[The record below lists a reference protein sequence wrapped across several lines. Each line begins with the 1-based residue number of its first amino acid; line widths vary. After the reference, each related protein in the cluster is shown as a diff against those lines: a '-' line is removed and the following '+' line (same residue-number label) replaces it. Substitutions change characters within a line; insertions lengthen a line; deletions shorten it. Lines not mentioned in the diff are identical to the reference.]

1 MRKMDQKKIVFF
13 TGSMG
18 RGGAERVISI
28 LSEYFV
34 CQNWDVT
41 IVMLLH
47 NRADGYALND
57 KVKVKTF
64 FPENSGMVKKIICDI
79 RNIRSYIKKIKPD
92 VLVFFMAQ
100 NTLVSGIA
108 CAGLGIRYI
117 ASERIDPAMV
127 KRNFIYKKILNSLY
141 RRADK
146 VIFQTERAKNYFNKK
161 IQNNSV
167 IIGNPISVDFE
178 ATRTLKKIVSAGRF
192 TKQKNQKMLIDAFS
206 MVVKKHPEYVLEIY
220 GEGKERQNLEKQ
232 IHELGLE
239 NYVFLPGNKKNLH
252 ECIKD
257 AEIFVLPSNFEG
269 LSNALLEAMMMGFGC
284 ISTNCAG
291 SDEVIVSGENGILVP
306 VGNKEELEKA
316 IINLIENEQLRIKIA
331 RNGKKSVEKFKVENI
346 IDQWTKVIEGDKL

>member
-1 MRKMDQKKIVFF
+1 MEQKKIVFF

-28 LSEYFV
+28 LSDHFV

-47 NRADGYALND
+47 DRAGGYTLND

-64 FPENSGMVKKIICDI
+64 FPENSGMVKKIICNI
-79 RNIRSYIKKIKPD
+79 RNIRSYIKKTKPD
-92 VLVFFMAQ
+92 VLVSFMAQ

-117 ASERIDPAMV
+117 ASERIDPSMV

-146 VIFQTERAKNYFNKK
+146 VIFQTERAKNYFGEK
-161 IQNNSV
+161 IKNNSV
-167 IIGNPISVDFE
+167 IIGNPISVEFE
-178 ATRTLKKIVSAGRF
+178 ATQTNKKIVSAGRF
-192 TKQKNQKMLIDAFS
+192 TQQKNQKMLIDAFS
-206 MVVKKHPEYVLEIY
+206 MIVKKHPEYVLEIY

-232 IHELGLE
+232 ISELGLE
-239 NYVFLPGNKKNLH
+239 DCVFLPGNKKNLH

-257 AEIFVLPSNFEG
+257 AQIFVLPSNFEG
-269 LSNALLEAMMMGFGC
+269 LSNALLEAMMMGLAC
-284 ISTNCAG
+284 VSTDCAG
-291 SDEVIVSGENGILVP
+291 SDEVIISGENGLLVP
-306 VGNKEELEKA
+306 VGNKEELETA
-316 IINLIENEQLRIKIA
+316 IVNLIEDKKLREQIA
-331 RNGKKSVEKFKVENI
+331 RNGKKSVEKFRAENI
-346 IDQWTKVIEGDKL
+346 VSKWIEVIEGE